1 MGILSVISN
10 FGFLTAI
17 TELAIKR
24 MLLML
29 VTGLA
34 LGACANNSASNGGH
48 SNTGH
53 FTPTN
58 THTTNPH
65 KHAGNEDVAGY
76 FGFEEINTLSA
87 GISGITERYLE
98 DVTAQELSIN
108 ALEGLSSIDPSIDI
122 NLAGLQDGGPK
133 RIILQMSAYDYSAF
147 ERGIPVLVDE
157 FILPNNADPVLW
169 AKFVSSVVN
178 AAKDHSALLGE
189 SDNEKIVESLFDGM
203 LIGLDIFSRYAG
215 PTEADHNRARREGFG
230 GIGIHF
236 SKEQTILGLGK
247 KGFPITSVTKGTP
260 ADEAGIVPGDRI
272 ISVSGHNVSGYTARK
287 LASMLR
293 GPIGSK
299 ITIGILR
306 EQPNAAHA
314 VFSLKRAHIV
324 PKTVVSELN
333 DNILNIRINSFNR
346 LTAGEVRDSI
356 IALSDKINSGRIG
369 GIIMDL
375 RDNPGGLLMQAVN
388 VADLFLTKGAIVS
401 TNGRHHDSVHK
412 YQAGGI
418 DVAKGLPLVI
428 LTNSDSASA
437 AEVLAGALQDQ
448 GRAVII
454 GTATYGKGSV
464 QTVLRLP
471 NAGEITLTWSRLI
484 TPSGY
489 AIHQLGILP
498 NVCTNKGASLPT
510 LEQIAG
516 NEAALREWREI
527 GLDFSKKRLLIRKT
541 CHGTPAGA
549 DTAALKALAR
559 NIIYRHDLYAKAV
572 ENSIPTDSARIS
584 GQRPPDGHIAP

>member
-17 TELAIKR
+17 TRPAIKR
-24 MLLML
+24 MPLML
-29 VTGLA
+29 VAGLA

-58 THTTNPH
+58 THATNPH
-65 KHAGNEDVAGY
+65 KHAGNEDVVGY
-76 FGFEEINTLSA
+76 FGFEEIHTLSA
-87 GISGITERYLE
+87 GISGITERYIE

-133 RIILQMSAYDYSAF
+133 RIILQMSAYDHSAF
-147 ERGIPVLVDE
+147 ERGLPVLVDE
-157 FILPNNADPVLW
+157 FILPDNADPRLW
-169 AKFVSSVVN
+169 AKFVTNVVN
-178 AAKDHSALLGE
+178 VAKDHSSLLGE
-189 SDNEKIVESLFDGM
+189 SAKEKILESLFDGM
-203 LIGLDIFSRYAG
+203 LVGLDIFSRYAG

-236 SKEQTILGLGK
+236 SEEKTILGLGK

-260 ADEAGIVPGDRI
+260 ADKAGLVPGDRI
-272 ISVSGHNVSGYTARK
+272 ISVSGHNVSGYTMRK

-299 ITIGILR
+299 IKVGILR
-306 EQPNAAHA
+306 EHDKTGQIIFNLA
-314 VFSLKRAHIV
+314 RAHIV
-324 PKTVVSELN
+324 PKTVLSDVSN
-333 DNILNIRINSFNR
+333 GILNIRINSFNR

-356 IALSDKINSGRIG
+356 IALNDKIDSGHIH
-369 GIIMDL
+369 GIVMDL
-375 RDNPGGLLMQAVN
+375 RNNPGGLLMQSVN
-388 VADLFLTKGAIVS
+388 VADLFLAKGAIVS

-418 DVAKGLPLVI
+418 DVARGLPLVI
-428 LTNSDSASA
+428 LINGDSASA

-448 GRAVII
+448 GRAVVI
-454 GTATYGKGSV
+454 GTTTFGKGSV

-498 NVCTNKGASLPT
+498 NICTNNDTSVPT
-510 LEQIAG
+510 IEKMAK
-516 NEAALREWREI
+516 NEALLREWREI
-527 GLDFSKKRLLIRKT
+527 GIVFNKKRSAIRKS
-541 CHGTPAGA
+541 CRGVEK
-549 DTAALKALAR
+549 DENVSALKDLAR
-559 NIIYRHDLYAKAV
+559 NVISRPELYAKAV
-572 ENSIPTDSARIS
+572 EMTLPTDSARMS
-584 GQRPPDGHIAP
+584 DK